1 MLLLLALDT
10 SAFAGGVTKESNVSP
25 SMTKNSG
32 VIPIG
37 EVYASSELIENGLVH
52 VTENV
57 VDGKTSTCWADGVDG
72 YGIGETIMLILDGS
86 YDISKISITGGWAFS
101 TDLFEHNAKPAV
113 IFAYFSSSPDE
124 RYRISL
130 DETSSTQSFVIDER
144 NVKWVTFDIR
154 EVYQGKKGV
163 FDTSISEI
171 TLYGNNVIAV
181 LND

>member
-1 MLLLLALDT
+1 
-10 SAFAGGVTKESNVSP
+10 
-25 SMTKNSG
+25 
-32 VIPIG
+32 
-37 EVYASSELIENGLVH
+37 
-52 VTENV
+52 
-57 VDGKTSTCWADGVDG
+57 
-72 YGIGETIMLILDGS
+72 MLILDGS

-101 TDLFEHNAKPAV
+101 TDLFEHNAKPTV
-113 IFAYFSSSPDE
+113 IFAYLSSSPDE

-144 NVKWVTFDIR
+144 NVKWVTFEIR